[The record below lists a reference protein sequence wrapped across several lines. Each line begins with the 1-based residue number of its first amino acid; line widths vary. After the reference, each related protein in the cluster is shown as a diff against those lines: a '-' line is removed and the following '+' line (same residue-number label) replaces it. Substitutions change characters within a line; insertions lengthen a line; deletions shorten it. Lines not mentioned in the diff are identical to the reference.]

1 MDDMDLKA
9 RQKEELERKLRKNKL
24 NRRYRRN
31 ELLMIVSE
39 LSLFVIGGVI
49 VFNSFDD
56 MTMGKVIILFAVL
69 SVAMFILSYVF
80 GRCPH
85 CGTWICNPFI
95 NEGGY
100 YWGRCPDCGE
110 SLEISKSLTQIEKKR
125 QAESLKKDIIA

>member
-9 RQKEELERKLRKNKL
+9 RQKEDLERKLRKNKL

-39 LSLFVIGGVI
+39 LSLLVIGGVI

-80 GRCPH
+80 GRFPH